1 MQSNLAF
8 NFAPTVSGEKRLDVG
23 FENGETVIQMST
35 FVDGLG
41 WSIQKTI
48 KLDETML
55 DDLHR
60 VVTAARLKIKR
71 DNSDESRSA
80 EPSRIL
86 EFPAFA

>member
-8 NFAPTVSGEKRLDVG
+8 NFAPAVSGERRLDVG
-23 FENGETVIQMST
+23 YENGETVIQMST

-71 DNSDESRSA
+71 ENADEFGPA
-80 EPSRIL
+80 EPSRVL
-86 EFPAFA
+86 NFPAFA

>member
-8 NFAPTVSGEKRLDVG
+8 NFAPAVSGEKRLDVG
-23 FENGETVIQMST
+23 YENGETVIQMST

-71 DNSDESRSA
+71 ESADESRPA

-86 EFPAFA
+86 EFPTFA

>member
-8 NFAPTVSGEKRLDVG
+8 NFAPAVSGEKRLDVG
-23 FENGETVIQMST
+23 YENGETVIQMST

-48 KLDETML
+48 KLDEMML

-71 DNSDESRSA
+71 ENADDSPSA

>member
-8 NFAPTVSGEKRLDVG
+8 NFAPAVSGEKRLDVG

-71 DNSDESRSA
+71 ENTDESRPA